1 MTEIEAR
8 DFAAEWIAA
17 WNNRDLDRILMH
29 YRSDIVL
36 LSPYAQAIVG
46 KGRIIGI
53 EELRKYWE
61 KALTVLPDLHFD
73 FVEVRIGHESLTILY
88 RNHRGQDAAETFE
101 MSFGK
106 VVRSIACYG

>member
-17 WNNRDLDRILMH
+17 WNSRDLDRVLRH

-36 LSPYAQAIVG
+36 LSPFAQKIVG
-46 KGRIIGI
+46 NGRIMGI
-53 EELRKYWE
+53 EALRRYWE
-61 KALTVLPDLHFD
+61 KALAAVPDLHFD
-73 FVEVRIGHESLTILY
+73 LLDLRIGHESLTILY
-88 RNHRGQDAAETFE
+88 RNQRGQNAAETFE
-101 MSFGK
+101 LSFGK